1 MVNFKVLK
9 YYVFTCKLI
18 GITPSFEG
26 LTKFEIFYEYFEPF
40 LALRSRNS

>member
-26 LTKFEIFYEYFEPF
+26 LTKFEIFYMWECSNHG
-40 LALRSRNS
+40 RC